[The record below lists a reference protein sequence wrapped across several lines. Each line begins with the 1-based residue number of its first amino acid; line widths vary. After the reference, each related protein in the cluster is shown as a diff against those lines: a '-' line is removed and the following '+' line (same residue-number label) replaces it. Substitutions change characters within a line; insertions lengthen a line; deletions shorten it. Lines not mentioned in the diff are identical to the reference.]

1 MDTPIDLGA
10 LFRAIDA
17 RDADAFAAFLAPDG
31 AFRYGSAPVVRGRAA
46 ARAAVAAFFDSIAGL
61 GHRIVARWD
70 TAEGVVCEG
79 EVTYTL
85 ADARR
90 VTLPFVNVLRL
101 SGRLVDDYRIYIDPS
116 PLVTPPD

>member
-1 MDTPIDLGA
+1 MDTPIDLEA

-31 AFRYGSAPVVRGRAA
+31 VFRYGSAPAVRGRAA
-46 ARAAVAAFFDSIAGL
+46 ARTAVAAFFDSIAGL

-70 TAEGVVCEG
+70 SGEGVVCEG

-85 ADARR
+85 ADMRC
-90 VTLPFVNVLRL
+90 VTVPFVNVLRL